1 MALIIFCKIS
11 DVDASGVRYA
21 CLSVLTV
28 MRATLRSLSRPAGSL
43 RAASPAN
50 GQRRALLSS
59 TRPSALPRVPAQQRA
74 VRTSRGSRRS
84 STSSSA
90 PPAAPSDEPSNEPST
105 STATKAIITKDK
117 REKPVPPSLPFNSDN
132 FWSADELAANPP
144 PASSLPPPDIL
155 DEALNNLAI
164 ALHPQTQ
171 HRAAYGGGAPEP
183 SLHLYSPLEG
193 GDYVLDDTVR
203 ELARR
208 TGADVVVL
216 DAAHMA
222 AGAFGRYGSPAAL
235 LSFPGAHPL
244 HFAATP
250 SSPTRRDEDNDDMDE
265 QQMMAPGMGMMG
277 MPQMMLQVIPT
288 QKQRSQQPSNPP
300 QGAPRV
306 FFDLLINASI
316 PPTPNTDDQPQPRP
330 RRPRIIYIRD
340 FPTLAGSAPSWYPA
354 LQSAARARRQ
364 GALASSTAPVE
375 CPTVLVF
382 GSTPSVTSSAH
393 NAATPAPSLG
403 GRGTHAELVLRREPP
418 SGAASSSTPST
429 NKPVADAE
437 DDAAERARERRLKDR
452 LKRWE
457 RGPSALEND
466 IPRLSLDD
474 TDSPRTPRGNGLM
487 IVREL
492 AGAFGSRMPNVNGS
506 NGTNEPNGEGGFFRT
521 SILVPETRQPI
532 RERETRVSRRREINA
547 LTTRMAVGAVGGA
560 LPALYVSP
568 AGNEAEEG
576 QEDEMWVAWGRHMR
590 SWAAVQ
596 RTADRAV
603 GGALRAGAESESGV
617 VAVGWADVRR
627 AWSEE
632 RAAKEARRG
641 WVRGAGRE
649 DDKDGELL
657 KEGAKED
664 DKAVEEPDAL
674 VEEVRNDPEL
684 DAHTQRLLGCIV
696 DRASMR
702 TTFSQVHLP
711 PTTIDAVRTM
721 ASLPLLHPHAFAHGI
736 LREHAM
742 TGLLLFG
749 PPGTGKTLVVRAL
762 AREAGTRMLAIAP
775 SDVMDM
781 YVGEGEKLVRAVF
794 ALARRLAPCI
804 VFLDELDALFGA
816 RSGHR
821 DSGGAAAHRG
831 VLTEFMQ
838 EMDGLRSAAAGQ
850 GVVVIGATNRPFD
863 LDDAVLRRL
872 PRRLLVDL
880 PGEKEREAILRIL
893 LKEENVAEGV
903 DVAKLAKDTVGF
915 SGSDLKH
922 LAVAAALDAVKESV
936 ELPWRKTAEG
946 ATTTPEVEVSAT
958 TELPTEPK
966 AAVYEGL
973 AAGTTAEAV
982 DAEAPHHAGDPSSS
996 TSAPTDATPATSS
1009 TLKDPAPTAPDSAT
1023 VTPQRI
1029 LSERHFTRALK
1040 EITPSASE
1048 HLGTLSDL
1056 RKWND
1061 EFGDGAHGRR
1071 KRKTAVWGKDRF
1083 GFTNRT
1089 GKEADP
1095 GRVVEE
1101 SNKAG
1106 EAGK

>member
-1 MALIIFCKIS
+1 
-11 DVDASGVRYA
+11 
-21 CLSVLTV
+21 
-28 MRATLRSLSRPAGSL
+28 MRASLRSLSRPAGPL
-43 RAASPAN
+43 RASSPVSS
-50 GQRRALLSS
+50 QRRALLSS

-90 PPAAPSDEPSNEPST
+90 PPAAPSDEPNNDPSS
-105 STATKAIITKDK
+105 STTVKAIVTRDERRKST
-117 REKPVPPSLPFNSDN
+117 PPTLPFNADN
-132 FWSADELAANPP
+132 FWSAEDLAANPP
-144 PASSLPPPDIL
+144 PTSSLPPPEIL

-171 HRAAYGGGAPEP
+171 HRAAFGGSAPEP

-222 AGAFGRYGSPAAL
+222 AGAYGRYGPAAAL
-235 LSFPGAHPL
+235 LSFPGPHPL
-244 HFAATP
+244 HFATST
-250 SSPTRRDEDNDDMDE
+250 SSPTRRDEDSDDVEE

-277 MPQMMLQVIPT
+277 MPQMMLQVIPAN
-288 QKQRSQQPSNPP
+288 KQRSQTPANPP

-306 FFDLLINASI
+306 FFDLLLNASI
-316 PPTPNTDDQPQPRP
+316 PPIPSSEAPPQPRP
-330 RRPRIIYIRD
+330 RRPRIIYVRD
-340 FPTLAGSAPSWYPA
+340 FPTLSGTASSWYPA

-382 GSTPSVTSSAH
+382 GSTPSVTSSA
-393 NAATPAPSLG
+393 ASTSSPAPSFG

-418 SGAASSSTPST
+418 SGSPSSATPSSS
-429 NKPVADAE
+429 KPLADAE
-437 DDAAERARERRLKDR
+437 DDAAERARERRLRDR

-466 IPRLSLDD
+466 IPRLSVDD
-474 TDSPRTPRGNGLM
+474 VDNPRPPRGSGLM

-492 AGAFGSRMPNVNGS
+492 ANSAFGSRVPAVSGS
-506 NGTNEPNGEGGFFRT
+506 NGTDEPNGEGGFFRT
-521 SILVPETRQPI
+521 SVLVPETRQPAK
-532 RERETRVSRRREINA
+532 ERQTRIARRREINA
-547 LTTRMAVGAVGGA
+547 LTTKMAVGAIGGT
-560 LPALYVSP
+560 LPASYVPP

-576 QEDEMWVAWGRHMR
+576 QGDEMWGAWGRHLR
-590 SWAAVQ
+590 SWTAVQ

-603 GGALRAGAESESGV
+603 GGALRAGAEMEGGA

-632 RAAKEARRG
+632 RAAREARRG

-649 DDKDGELL
+649 EEKTGEPADASV
-657 KEGAKED
+657 KEE
-664 DKAVEEPDAL
+664 DKAAEEHDAV
-674 VEEVRNDPEL
+674 VEEVRNDPDL

-702 TTFSQVHLP
+702 TTFAQVHLP

-721 ASLPLLHPHAFAHGI
+721 ASLPLLHPEAFAHGV
-736 LREHAM
+736 LKEHAM

-794 ALARRLAPCI
+794 ALARRLSPCI

-880 PGEKEREAILRIL
+880 PGEKERKAILEIL
-893 LKEENVAEGV
+893 LKEEKVADDV

-936 ELPWRKTAEG
+936 DLPWRKTAEG
-946 ATTTPEVEVSAT
+946 AEATPDAEAPSPAEAKA
-958 TELPTEPK
+958 EPE

-973 AAGTTAEAV
+973 AAAAEPV
-982 DAEAPHHAGDPSSS
+982 DPEAPHHASEAPSSLG
-996 TSAPTDATPATSS
+996 SASISTDATSATS
-1009 TLKDPAPTAPDSAT
+1009 PAPETEVLSTEPAKVDRVLSA
-1023 VTPQRI
+1023 
-1029 LSERHFTRALK
+1029 RHFARALK

-1083 GFTNRT
+1083 GFTIRT
-1089 GKEADP
+1089 GKEAEP
-1095 GRVVEE
+1095 GKVAGE
-1101 SNKAG
+1101 SNKDA
-1106 EAGK
+1106 ESR